1 MKLLPILSSLFLAVT
16 STTLALQTI
25 PITSHADVTAT
36 LSADSYNT
44 LMVNGDRIS
53 QFVTT
58 QGAYQSTADATN
70 GFLYIKPSQSHQT
83 IDASITTEHGEQFQ
97 AHFKVNNETAQNI
110 LFLPPDSFKKRAKKW
125 EEQTNYSTL
134 LVQLTKAMVQG
145 NALEGYTM
153 QGMQNNEEKLGNV
166 ATLQLIR
173 QYDGAHLIGHVY
185 QLSNITATSL
195 QLKPA
200 QLYRTGTRALTLSS
214 EVVPPKGTILV
225 YEVASH
231 A

>member
-1 MKLLPILSSLFLAVT
+1 MKLLPVLSSLFLAVT
-16 STTLALQTI
+16 FPTFALQTI
-25 PITSHADVTAT
+25 PIISHADVTAT
-36 LSADSYNT
+36 LSATGYNT

-58 QGAYQSTADATN
+58 QGAYESTADATN

-83 IDASITTEHGEQFQ
+83 IDASITTEHGQQFQ
-97 AHFKVNNETAQNI
+97 AHFKVSSEVAQSI
-110 LFLPPDSFKKRAKKW
+110 LFLPPDSFNARAKRW
-125 EEQTNYSTL
+125 EEQTSYSTL

-145 NALEGYTM
+145 NTLEGYTV
-153 QGMQNNEEKLGNV
+153 QGMQNDEEKLGNV

-173 QYDGAHLIGHVY
+173 QYAGAHLVGHVY
-185 QLSNITATSL
+185 QLSNITTTSL
-195 QLKPA
+195 QLKPT

-225 YEVASH
+225 YEVVSH